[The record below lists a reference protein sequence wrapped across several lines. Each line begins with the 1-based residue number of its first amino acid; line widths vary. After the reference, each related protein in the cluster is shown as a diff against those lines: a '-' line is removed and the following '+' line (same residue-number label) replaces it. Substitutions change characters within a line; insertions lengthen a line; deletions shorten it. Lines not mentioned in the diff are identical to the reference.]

1 MLVHPALLKL
11 IGLNLRG
18 RSRRLTR
25 GLRTRKGILY
35 TLVACGFFAL
45 SVGPAIVN
53 TLFRVKTDP
62 ALIRSLVPMGMLVFC
77 LAQLMSMKPGSGVA
91 FLPAEIDFLFPGPFL
106 RRDLLAYKIVGLALS
121 SLGVSIF
128 FSIYLVPLAPLWL
141 AGFVGAL
148 LAILFLQL
156 LYLCATLT
164 AATIAESAFTR
175 GRKLALFILGV
186 LIAVAVGVALSRGMH
201 GGLTSV
207 LTRLRESWAATCLLT
222 PFAVF
227 GNTLG
232 AETFA
237 ALLGWGAAAA
247 GINLALV
254 LLALRLDANFMET
267 SIAASQKLYERQ
279 QRARRGAM
287 WAPTGSSGVH
297 WRIPQFP
304 WLGGAG
310 PIAWR
315 QLMTAFRGARGL
327 AIVLGIFCLYAG
339 VPLAALKTPIP
350 GAATTPAVLAFV
362 SIFLIPQ
369 MVRFDFRGDLDR
381 METIKTLP
389 IHATAIVIG
398 ELMTPIAIGTAV
410 QLLVLGGVG
419 TFQRALPPGTLL
431 VIAFSLPF
439 NLLVYGVENLVFL
452 LYPYR
457 LPVGGAFDLASMG
470 RQMLIVFLKLIAL
483 AVVAGCAAAVGGLA
497 YLVSRSGAAFV
508 AGSWLATVLVAI
520 GVVPLVSW
528 AYARFDPS
536 TDTPP

>member
-1 MLVHPALLKL
+1 MLVQPALLKL

-18 RSRRLTR
+18 RLRRLTR

-35 TLVACGFFAL
+35 TLVACGFFGL

-53 TLFRVKTDP
+53 NLFRVKTDP
-62 ALIRSLVPMGMLVFC
+62 TLIRSLVPMGLLVFC
-77 LAQLMSMKPGSGVA
+77 LAQLVSMKPGKGVA

-106 RRDLLAYKIVGLALS
+106 RRDLLAYKIVGLTLTS
-121 SLGVSIF
+121 FGISIF
-128 FSIYLVPLAPLWL
+128 FSIYLVPFAPLWL
-141 AGFVGAL
+141 AGFVGAF

-156 LYLCATLT
+156 VQLCATLV
-164 AATIAESAFTR
+164 AATIAESAFTL
-175 GRKLALFILGV
+175 GRKLVLFVLAV
-186 LIAVAVGVALSRGMH
+186 LIAVAVGLALSRGMH
-201 GGLTSV
+201 GGLTTV
-207 LTRLRESWAATCLLT
+207 LTRLRQSWVTTFLLA

-227 GNTLG
+227 GNTLA

-237 ALLGWGAAAA
+237 TLLGWGAAAA

-254 LLALRLDANFMET
+254 LLALKLDANFMET
-267 SIAASQKLYERQ
+267 SIATSQKLYEWQ

-287 WAPTGSSGVH
+287 WAPTGSGGAH

-339 VPLAALKTPIP
+339 VPLAAFKTPVE
-350 GAATTPAVLAFV
+350 AAAATPAVLAFV

-389 IHATAIVIG
+389 VRTTAIVIG
-398 ELMTPIAIGTAV
+398 ELMTPIAIATAV
-410 QLLVLGGVG
+410 QLLVLCGVG

-457 LPVGGAFDLASMG
+457 NPVGGGFDLASMG
-470 RQMLIVFLKLIAL
+470 RQMLIVFLKLMAL
-483 AVVAGCAAAVGGLA
+483 MAVAGCAAAVGGLA
-497 YLVSRSGAAFV
+497 YLVSGSWAAV
-508 AGSWLATVLVAI
+508 LAGSWLATILAAVA
-520 GVVPLVSW
+520 VVPLVSW
-528 AYARFDPS
+528 AYLKFDPS